1 MEEYMTEFFT
11 FLKEEKGASA
21 STMESYGRDLN
32 AYLRFLTKEK
42 IDDLLGVNKKTV
54 ERYLSGLSAKGMA
67 GTTVARNLS
76 SIRSMYQ
83 YFTEKGNLEKNP
95 TLGLHIDRGEKKTPK
110 ILTNLE
116 VELLLDQPK
125 PIDSKGCRDKAML
138 ELLYATGIRVSEL
151 IALNVEDVNLRE
163 RYLKCGEGEHER
175 KIPIYETAIH
185 CLSEYLKKARPYL
198 VYRPDEYALFVNCK
212 GSRFSRQGFWKLL
225 KHYQNMA
232 GLKKEITPQILR
244 QSFAIHLLENGA
256 DVRSMQQL
264 MGHVSS
270 ATTQGY
276 ARLAKERIRDVY
288 HRTHPRS

>member
-1 MEEYMTEFFT
+1 MEEYLIEFIT
-11 FLKEEKGASA
+11 YLKEEKKASA
-21 STMESYGRDLN
+21 STMESYRRDLDG
-32 AYLRFLTKEK
+32 YVHFLTKEK
-42 IDDLLGVNKKTV
+42 IDDLLGVNRKTV
-54 ERYLSGLSAKGMA
+54 ERYLAFLSGQGKA
-67 GTTVARNLS
+67 GTTVARSLA

-83 YFTEKGNLEKNP
+83 YLAEKEKLERDP
-95 TLGLHIDRGEKKTPK
+95 TKGLHIDRGEKKPPK

-125 PIDSKGCRDKAML
+125 AIDSKGCRDKAML

-151 IALNVEDVNLRE
+151 IALNVDDVNLRE
-163 RYLKCGEGEHER
+163 RYLTCGEGEHER
-175 KIPIYETAIH
+175 KIPIYEGAVH
-185 CLSEYLKKARPYL
+185 CLSEYLKKVRPYL
-198 VYRPDEYALFVNCK
+198 VYRLDEYALFVNCK
-212 GSRFSRQGFWKLL
+212 GNRFSRQGFWKLL

-244 QSFAIHLLENGA
+244 QSFAVHLLENGA

-264 MGHVSS
+264 MGHVSP

-288 HRTHPRS
+288 HRTHPRA

>member
-1 MEEYMTEFFT
+1 MEEYMTGFFT
-11 FLKEEKGASA
+11 FLKKEKGATA
-21 STMESYGRDLN
+21 STMESYRRDLN
-32 AYLRFLTKEK
+32 GYLCFLAKEQ
-42 IDDLLGVNKKTV
+42 IDDLLGVDSETV
-54 ERYLSGLSAKGMA
+54 EQYLSELSAVGKA

-76 SIRSMYQ
+76 SIRSMYH
-83 YFTEKGNLEKNP
+83 YFVEKGLLQKDP

-116 VELLLDQPK
+116 VELLLEQPK
-125 PIDSKGCRDKAML
+125 SIDSKGCRDKAML
-138 ELLYATGIRVSEL
+138 ELLYATGMRVSEL
-151 IALNVEDVNLRE
+151 IALNVEDVNLQE
-163 RYLKCGEGEHER
+163 RYIQCGEGEHKR
-175 KIPIYETAIH
+175 KIPLYETAVY

-198 VYRPDEYALFVNCK
+198 VYRFDEYSLFVNCK
-212 GSRFSRQGFWKLL
+212 GGRFSRQGFWKLL

-276 ARLAKERIRDVY
+276 ARIAKERIRDVY
-288 HRTHPRS
+288 HRTHPRA